1 MNLFTQ
7 LLTLGR
13 LFLYFVSSYL
23 TYGGFQR
30 KGFNGYFSARNVKKM
45 LDRVFLPFFLLI
57 FSQCA
62 IFYLLKGGVDWQRL
76 YMQGGFGP
84 GSYYPWIYL
93 QCWLILPF
101 VIFLVNCLSFRR
113 SFVLFVGI
121 CALGEW
127 FTCVFHVPDNVYR
140 LLFYR
145 YLFLLYL
152 GCVILKFKIKLN
164 VWVCRLALIALFLA
178 ILEIY
183 TSVDLMPYLTNQWK
197 GYHWVDYF
205 YTLFVFFLLVKL
217 YNYIMKSRLS
227 VFFVKLGNYS
237 YEVFLFQMLVFSL
250 ISEKRF
256 FFIENEVFRN
266 IVYVLTTIVFSIV
279 PVLVYKEYIKKLYV
293 R

>member
-1 MNLFTQ
+1 M
-7 LLTLGR
+7 
-13 LFLYFVSSYL
+13 V
-23 TYGGFQR
+23 
-30 KGFNGYFSARNVKKM
+30 
-45 LDRVFLPFFLLI
+45 
-57 FSQCA
+57 
-62 IFYLLKGGVDWQRL
+62 L
-76 YMQGGFGP
+76 YMM
-84 GSYYPWIYL
+84 
-93 QCWLILPF
+93 
-101 VIFLVNCLSFRR
+101 VNCLSFRR

-164 VWVCRLALIALFLA
+164 VWVCGLALIALFLA

>member
-1 MNLFTQ
+1 
-7 LLTLGR
+7 
-13 LFLYFVSSYL
+13 
-23 TYGGFQR
+23 
-30 KGFNGYFSARNVKKM
+30 M

-237 YEVFLFQMLVFSL
+237 YEVFLFQMLEFSL

>member
-1 MNLFTQ
+1 MSKT
-7 LLTLGR
+7 GICP
-13 LFLYFVSSYL
+13 LFL
-23 TYGGFQR
+23 
-30 KGFNGYFSARNVKKM
+30 
-45 LDRVFLPFFLLI
+45 
-57 FSQCA
+57 
-62 IFYLLKGGVDWQRL
+62 
-76 YMQGGFGP
+76 
-84 GSYYPWIYL
+84 
-93 QCWLILPF
+93 
-101 VIFLVNCLSFRR
+101 
-113 SFVLFVGI
+113 
-121 CALGEW
+121 
-127 FTCVFHVPDNVYR
+127 
-140 LLFYR
+140 
-145 YLFLLYL
+145 LLYL

-164 VWVCRLALIALFLA
+164 VWVCGLALIALFLA

>member
-1 MNLFTQ
+1 MRIKFEAH
-7 LLTLGR
+7 
-13 LFLYFVSSYL
+13 FVFVSINA
-23 TYGGFQR
+23 FR
-30 KGFNGYFSARNVKKM
+30 
-45 LDRVFLPFFLLI
+45 
-57 FSQCA
+57 FSQPS
-62 IFYLLKGGVDWQRL
+62 R
-76 YMQGGFGP
+76 
-84 GSYYPWIYL
+84 
-93 QCWLILPF
+93 
-101 VIFLVNCLSFRR
+101 
-113 SFVLFVGI
+113 FVL
-121 CALGEW
+121 
-127 FTCVFHVPDNVYR
+127 R
-140 LLFYR
+140 
-145 YLFLLYL
+145 
-152 GCVILKFKIKLN
+152 
-164 VWVCRLALIALFLA
+164 
-178 ILEIY
+178 
-183 TSVDLMPYLTNQWK
+183 DLQWK